1 MIPGYVGALGLY
13 MMEDFVTSIAEGRPL
28 RADGSDALR
37 VLEVLDAVYGGATL
51 VRG

>member
-13 MMEDFVTSIAEGRPL
+13 MMEDFVTSVAEGRSP
-28 RADGSDALR
+28 RANETDALR
-37 VLEVLDAVYGGATL
+37 VLEVLNAVYGGATL